1 MHAKCAGVALYALLH
16 TETYSL
22 HAYACVFRP
31 HAACTCMQN
40 ASSVCKSGE
49 GRRIQVPGSG
59 RAACMRMAK
68 ARQDSRMRQ
77 SDSDA
82 ANNSDTADDSDTAN
96 NSDTA
101 DDSDTVHGGASSA
114 SEPHRAS
121 GRADD
126 SDKADASD
134 RTDNSDIANDSD
146 TADDTDMTR
155 ILPRPLP
162 RRVRYRRTGR

>member
-1 MHAKCAGVALYALLH
+1 MHMHAKCKLRVQEWRGAPDSGAG
-16 TETYSL
+16 
-22 HAYACVFRP
+22 FRP
-31 HAACTCMQN
+31 RGMHAH
-40 ASSVCKSGE
+40 GE
-49 GRRIQVPGSG
+49 
-59 RAACMRMAK
+59 
-68 ARQDSRMRQ
+68 
-77 SDSDA
+77 
-82 ANNSDTADDSDTAN
+82 
-96 NSDTA
+96 
-101 DDSDTVHGGASSA
+101 GASSA